1 MSYLEALKKYG
12 RENLL
17 FLAGTLLVLQVTG
30 LFLLENG
37 HLVCHLRINSYHT
50 EFADRFFSY
59 FTHAGGA
66 IPSFFALGLM
76 IFRFRS
82 GLFILFTQGTAALI
96 TQPLKYI
103 IGRPRP
109 LSLWTDFDHTTFT
122 GDATVWEHF
131 SNHMAQWA
139 DTANAIGYNIPG
151 GYNSFPSGHTS
162 AVFAFMAC
170 LAALLPPKY
179 KNWQIAFLLI
189 GVSVAYSRIYLSCH
203 FLEDTMFGAFIGVIA
218 TAIVYTFM
226 YRTEWGDKPIYKL
239 TVKK

>member
-1 MSYLEALKKYG
+1 MSYLETLKKYE
-12 RENLL
+12 RENIL
-17 FLAGTLLVLQVTG
+17 FLSGTALVLLITG
-30 LFLLENG
+30 LFLAEYGQL
-37 HLVCHLRINSYHT
+37 LCHLKINSHHT
-50 EFADRFFSY
+50 EFGDLFFSY
-59 FTHAGGA
+59 FTHTGGG
-66 IPSFFALGLM
+66 IPCFFALGLM
-76 IFRFRS
+76 IYRFRS
-82 GLFILFTQGTAALI
+82 GLFILFTQGVAALI
-96 TQPLKYI
+96 TQPLKYA

-109 LSLWTDFDHTTFT
+109 LSLWSDFDHTTFT

-131 SNHMAQWA
+131 SNHMTQWA

>member
-17 FLAGTLLVLQVTG
+17 FLAGTLLVLLVTG

-162 AVFAFMAC
+162 AVFAFMV
-170 LAALLPPKY
+170 
-179 KNWQIAFLLI
+179 I